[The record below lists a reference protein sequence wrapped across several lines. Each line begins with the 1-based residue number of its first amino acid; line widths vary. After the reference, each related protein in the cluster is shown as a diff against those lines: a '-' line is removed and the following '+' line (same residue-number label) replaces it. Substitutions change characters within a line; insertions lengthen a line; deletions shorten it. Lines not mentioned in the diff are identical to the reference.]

1 MEAPFGDHAPGSPC
15 GPDCGIPLRWTD
27 WDLWHIALFCSLK
40 CVSVPFRNFSS
51 VSLPRTFFYLLLS
64 ERPYTHRLLVFVD
77 QNLGKLRNFHLID
90 LLSLANSIVPR
101 LDQMCPRLDRILTEC
116 HTRHSCGSFMR
127 TENSRKCICAFRVF
141 GFSVDQS
148 VDCQILT
155 SVNHSE
161 VNSS

>member
-1 MEAPFGDHAPGSPC
+1 MGAPFGDHAPGSPC

-64 ERPYTHRLLVFVD
+64 ELTQTHRLMVFVD
-77 QNLGKLRNFHLID
+77 RNLGKLRNFHQID

-101 LDQMCPRLDRILTEC
+101 LDQMCPRLDRILTEMS
-116 HTRHSCGSFMR
+116 HTAFLWLLH
-127 TENSRKCICAFRVF
+127 ENKE
-141 GFSVDQS
+141 Q
-148 VDCQILT
+148 
-155 SVNHSE
+155 SE
-161 VNSS
+161 VYLCVSRFWFFRRPIRRLPNLDLGQSLRS